1 MALLSNKLG
10 KISTFSC
17 DANTFFIHR
26 HLIINKERIE
36 LKNRLYP
43 VKLGNEQKHTILRA
57 NCVKITMLDCIRI
70 VCYFFIKRLK
80 STPFYFALHAVYATF
95 A

>member
-26 HLIINKERIE
+26 HLIINKERIA
-36 LKNRLYP
+36 LKNRLSP
-43 VKLGNEQKHTILRA
+43 VKLGNEQKHTILESKLCE
-57 NCVKITMLDCIRI
+57 NNHV
-70 VCYFFIKRLK
+70 
-80 STPFYFALHAVYATF
+80 
-95 A
+95 

>member
-26 HLIINKERIE
+26 HLIINKERIA
-36 LKNRLYP
+36 LKDRLSP
-43 VKLGNEQKHTILRA
+43 VKLGNEQKHTILESKLCK
-57 NCVKITMLDCIRI
+57 NNHV
-70 VCYFFIKRLK
+70 
-80 STPFYFALHAVYATF
+80 
-95 A
+95 